1 MFHKGIT
8 NNILGALLLA
18 SMLSPLL
25 FIGSCY
31 NTKPK
36 TQLAKIIAEKIK
48 NHPEDFKKYENIW
61 LNEKCHMFIDIY
73 DNEATI
79 SIYKPDSNINTINTN
94 DIYPVV
100 LNDYIN
106 YFSLQNELNI
116 SITDTTILPEDGHYI
131 KKYLLIYVDKKI
143 QTQKDSIS
151 KTKQNNFINI
161 LKTCN

>member
-1 MFHKGIT
+1 MIYKNIT
-8 NNILGALLLA
+8 NNIIVVLLLTL
-18 SMLSPLL
+18 MLSPLL

-31 NTKPK
+31 NSKPK

-48 NHPEDFKKYENIW
+48 NHPEDFKKYQNIW

-79 SIYKPDSNINTINTN
+79 LIYKPNS
-94 DIYPVV
+94 IYSI
-100 LNDYIN
+100 DYIN

-131 KKYLLIYVDKKI
+131 KKYLLIYVDKEI
-143 QTQKDSIS
+143 QRQKDSIS